1 MPCCGV
7 KCRSGI
13 ALSFRYD
20 RFVTQGHLD
29 VTLCTRHEPLML
41 IYKIFRD
48 TEWAQLLDAGVTKG
62 APIDLADGYI
72 HFSSAQTVEKTAAL
86 YFADIKDLVLVA
98 VEADNLDALKWEPS
112 RGGELFPHLFRD
124 LTLADVVW
132 SRPLPI
138 VNGVHQFGDLA

>member
-1 MPCCGV
+1 
-7 KCRSGI
+7 
-13 ALSFRYD
+13 
-20 RFVTQGHLD
+20 
-29 VTLCTRHEPLML
+29 ML

-48 TEWAQLLDAGVTKG
+48 AEWAHLADAGVTKG